1 MITATEIITAFLT
14 LYPSYPARSCIIER
28 RENIEGV
35 LNTAREAYPE
45 MPMEVLASIGFLET
59 HLGCYGGGGWGA
71 PLSRTQRHLP
81 GTPIRAAGIL
91 WRSFQVCGNWED
103 AARRFRTGIC
113 THTAIG
119 DSYAHRAIRLAN
131 TLRIQVNRS
140 KTNLSR

>member
-14 LYPSYPARSCIIER
+14 LYPSYPARNCIIER

-35 LNTAREAYPE
+35 LNTARETYPE
-45 MPMEVLASIGFLET
+45 MPMEMLASIGFLET

-71 PLSRTQRHLP
+71 PLSRTQRNLP

-91 WRSFQVCGNWED
+91 WRSFQVCGNWEG

-113 THTAIG
+113 THTTIG
-119 DSYAHRAIRLAN
+119 DIYAHRAIRLAN
-131 TLRIQVNRS
+131 TLHMQVNRS